1 MENKIKDISSSF
13 SFDRFHLLTKA
24 DLLINKGYYIK
35 LVIAVIG
42 IFAAIAFFLSLNAG
56 LSIHSTSQ
64 PIEFAEQVDAIS
76 SKQVTHGSTY
86 AVISLWVISI
96 GLTILGSLTFSN
108 FSSKKSRIAALMVPA
123 SRIEKF
129 TLRLLTYLVG
139 GAILLFIGFLVGAG
153 ICQLAFGAWMA
164 IFNEIKEFFNLEFAS
179 FIAAY
184 GVLIA
189 LLGNSI
195 YALGSSIWPK
205 LSWIKTWAVLA
216 VAQWVFSTIMMVLF
230 SQDLSWINFFR
241 FWENNINSI
250 KWIGLT
256 VLAILN
262 IACWILS
269 WWRYKN
275 TQIIQRFMTK

>member
-1 MENKIKDISSSF
+1 MENKIKDITSSF
-13 SFDRFHLLTKA
+13 SVDRFFLLTKA
-24 DLLINKGYYIK
+24 DFLISRGYYIK

-42 IFAAIAFFLSLNAG
+42 IFAAIAFLISLNAG
-56 LSIHSTSQ
+56 ISIHSTPQ
-64 PIEFAEQVDAIS
+64 PIEFAEQADAIS
-76 SKQVTHGSTY
+76 SKQVTYGSTY
-86 AVISLWVISI
+86 AIISLWVISI

-123 SRIEKF
+123 SRVEKF
-129 TLRLLTYLVG
+129 ILRLLTYLVG
-139 GAILLFIGFLVGAG
+139 GAILLLIGFIIGAG

-164 IFNEIKEFFNLEFAS
+164 IFNEIKDFFNIEFAS

-184 GVLIA
+184 GILIA

-216 VAQWVFSTIMMVLF
+216 VAQWIFSSIMMILF
-230 SQDLSWINFFR
+230 AQDLSWLTFFR
-241 FWENNINSI
+241 FCENNINSI
-250 KWIGLT
+250 KWIGLI